1 MVYLYV
7 ANENTMKIT
16 QYNEQEGTKQSNP
29 KLRNIKFKTGKEK
42 IILPYA
48 VEGINVEKL
57 SFLPSKNLS
66 WIVLFEKDDEKAIKL
81 FKEFYKDIFYYFTL
95 TNL

>member
-16 QYNEQEGTKQSNP
+16 LYEKEEGFEQFNP
-29 KLRNIKFKTGKEK
+29 KLRNLKFKAGKEK
-42 IILPYA
+42 VILPYA
-48 VEGINVEKL
+48 IEGKNVEKISL
-57 SFLPSKNLS
+57 LPSKKLS
-66 WIVLFEKDDEKAIKL
+66 WVVLFEKDNKKAINE
-81 FKEFYKDIFYYFTL
+81 FKKFYKDIFYYFTL